1 MAMNFLASIIMNF
14 FQSLWV
20 FPKGN
25 CGNKGAW
32 WQLFQSILFVC
43 ILHWSFFSVSY
54 RNGKR
59 EGYFLTK
66 KVTACCKVYRHSSKY
81 YVSIDIL
88 DMHAFWSALSCS
100 QQESNIEWEIDNILC
115 QFWQTDWYA
124 KFSIDTII
132 NVLLLLCHISTCVFK
147 VQICQLGGFM
157 FVLCVCFE
165 VNHWLL

>member
-1 MAMNFLASIIMNF
+1 MRQMNRQTIDTRYVWIAFCSRHTILYSKLIKRAFLQEYFGLTDGNDFLASIIMNF

-25 CGNKGAW
+25 CGNEGAW

-81 YVSIDIL
+81 YISIDIL
-88 DMHAFWSALSCS
+88 DMNAFWAALSCS

-115 QFWQTDWYA
+115 QFWQTD
-124 KFSIDTII
+124 
-132 NVLLLLCHISTCVFK
+132 
-147 VQICQLGGFM
+147 
-157 FVLCVCFE
+157 
-165 VNHWLL
+165 